1 MRRKLCLLLVFVFAI
16 FNSIAQDLNMAL
28 RYIKVGNTL
37 REAKQFTE
45 AERYLS
51 RGREAVEKL
60 NNRYWMA
67 VAYENLGL
75 LSRDKKDV
83 NNALIY
89 LRKSSDIY
97 QSIGSQTSYTVI
109 KQILSGLK
117 NETSDLYGGV
127 EIGSK
132 GVKLSIIAVKY
143 GADGKLQFVVEKADD
158 TITDAVKGTEVAFNA
173 TAKAVKMYLD
183 TLLTRRKLPKDH
195 IFVVASSG
203 VSNGLRKL
211 QQDQGLNEKSWDI
224 KKNDLKTKIENEIR
238 SLWSQPVEFLNAKT
252 ESELTVRGT
261 LPSTEW
267 STTATLDIGSG
278 NTKGGFYVLDDF
290 KYVDFLGTVT
300 YSQMVEKNQ
309 NGKSYAD
316 ACKAV
321 MEDGVK
327 EYHISSQLG
336 QYPEFYNREKIYL
349 MGGVVF
355 AVTTYL
361 HPEQI
366 LNKEVSLTYNEVKQF
381 RERLIDDYA
390 KATTP
395 SLTHMD
401 DKKAVEKAN
410 KEITRLREKTF
421 KQNELIA
428 GTTLLLGIMEDLRKE
443 DEAKKFVFNREGY
456 VGWISGYIVK
466 AIEKDLKQKK
476 ES

>member
-1 MRRKLCLLLVFVFAI
+1 M
-16 FNSIAQDLNMAL
+16 
-28 RYIKVGNTL
+28 GNTL

-45 AERYLS
+45 AERYLT
-51 RGREAVEKL
+51 RGRETVEKL

-75 LSRDKKDV
+75 LSRDKKDI

-89 LRKSSDIY
+89 LRRSSDIY

-117 NETSDLYGGV
+117 NETSDLYGGI

-143 GADGKLQFVVEKADD
+143 GADGKLQFVIEKADD
-158 TITDAVKGTEVAFNA
+158 TITDAVKGTDEGFSA
-173 TAKAVKMYLD
+173 TAKAVKTYLD
-183 TLLTRRKLPKDH
+183 TLMTRRKLSKDH
-195 IFVVASSG
+195 IFIVASSG
-203 VSNGLRKL
+203 VSNGLRKM
-211 QQDQGLNEKSWDI
+211 QEDAKS
-224 KKNDLKTKIENEIR
+224 NDLNLKINALKAKVENEIR
-238 SLWSQPVEFLNAKT
+238 PQWSQPVEFLNAKA

-300 YSQMVEKNQ
+300 FSKMVEKNQ
-309 NGKSYAD
+309 NGKSYGE
-316 ACKAV
+316 ACKTI
-321 MEDGVK
+321 MDEGVK
-327 EYHISSQLG
+327 EQYITSQLG
-336 QYPEFYNREKIYL
+336 QYPEFYNREKIYVL
-349 MGGVVF
+349 GGIVF

-381 RERLIDDYA
+381 RERLINDYV

-395 SLTHMD
+395 SLTHID
-401 DKKAVEKAN
+401 DTKVIEKAN
-410 KEITRLREKTF
+410 KEITKLREKTF